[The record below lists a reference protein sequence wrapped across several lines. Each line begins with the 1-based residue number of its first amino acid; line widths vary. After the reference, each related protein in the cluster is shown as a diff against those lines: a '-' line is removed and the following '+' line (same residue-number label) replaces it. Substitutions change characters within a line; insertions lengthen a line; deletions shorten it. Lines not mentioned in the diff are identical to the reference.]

1 MLISDRLDEENVVHM
16 QHGILFSPERKYN
29 VLCHNIDR
37 VGDHDSKEINP
48 GTENQRLHVLTH
60 KWVLNNEST
69 RTQTGEQHTPG
80 PRGLG
85 IRGGVAGCWG
95 TGEGQH

>member
-1 MLISDRLDEENVVHM
+1 MDETGNH
-16 QHGILFSPERKYN
+16 HSPQADTR
-29 VLCHNIDR
+29 
-37 VGDHDSKEINP
+37 
-48 GTENQRLHVLTH
+48 TEKQRLHVLTH

-69 RTQTGEQHTPG
+69 RTQRGEQHTPG